1 MSEENGIP
9 KDFKHLGKFYLKV
22 SVVASRSYATQR
34 QNPFKSMNFSFY
46 MKEETWKSQFQET
59 LTSGTYRYP
68 IQNSY

>member
-34 QNPFKSMNFSFY
+34 QDPFKVVKFSIVLE
-46 MKEETWKSQFQET
+46 KETWKS
-59 LTSGTYRYP
+59 
-68 IQNSY
+68 